1 MTIEK
6 GCTFIFGPHEGLE
19 FELPK
24 SGQWLIGR
32 DSDSELYLEDD
43 LISRQHVK
51 LEFAAD
57 SIELMDLGSTNGTF
71 VNGSRVRQC
80 VLECGDYIVVGK
92 HMLKI
97 VAKESL
103 SKSGIGVNTPA
114 LIRQFLSQ
122 GKAGAE
128 LARNADLSA
137 VPLTGL
143 VQLLGVVK
151 FTGNALVQGNA
162 RATLSFESGQL
173 LSATIND
180 ELHLNPEQSLEKILR
195 WTDGHVELVELQAD
209 EKQSEH
215 FKETTEKLVEQLVV
229 EQKKAQEL
237 WAGLPEADKAL
248 TISQPLPLRLS
259 ELSGS
264 ELDVFQYA
272 HDYGV
277 IGKMLER
284 SSLKEYDFLEALK
297 FLLEKGVLKL
307 ST

>member
-1 MTIEK
+1 MMIEK

-24 SGQWLIGR
+24 SGHWLIGR
-32 DSDSELYLEDD
+32 DADSELCLEDD

-51 LEFAAD
+51 LEFAAE

-80 VLECGDYIVVGK
+80 LLECGDYIVVGK

-97 VAKESL
+97 VAKENL
-103 SKSGIGVNTPA
+103 SKSGLGVNTPA
-114 LIRQFLSQ
+114 LIKQFLSQ
-122 GKAGAE
+122 GKRGTA

-162 RATLSFESGQL
+162 RATLGFESGQL
-173 LSATIND
+173 LSAVIND
-180 ELHLNPEQSLEKILR
+180 ELHLNPEQALEKILR
-195 WTDGHVELVELQAD
+195 WTNGHVDLVELQPE
-209 EKQSEH
+209 EKLNEH

-229 EQKKAQEL
+229 EQKKAKQL
-237 WAGLPEADKAL
+237 WAGLPAADRAL
-248 TISQPLPLRLS
+248 VISRPLPLILS
-259 ELSGS
+259 ELSVA

-272 HDYGV
+272 HDYGI
-277 IGKMLER
+277 IGEMLER
-284 SSLKEYDFLEALK
+284 SSLKEYDFLAALK